1 MRRFNFNNEISQ
13 TDYLR
18 ELINKFKKQADS
30 IIHVLKEKFEQHGLV
45 ISDIKDNSFTFRF
58 WGLDFISKTEISF
71 DKDSKTFKFGELNT
85 YLIKDKKQLLIFSI
99 TFDSIGNIGNGSL
112 LSDFADFY
120 YVDFVNTLLIFANDH
135 EVKFQ
140 LS

>member
-13 TDYLR
+13 TNYLR
-18 ELINKFKKQADS
+18 GLIDKFKKQADL
-30 IIHVLKEKFEQHGLV
+30 IIPALKEKFEQHGLV
-45 ISDIKDNSFTFRF
+45 ISDIKDNTFKFRF

-112 LSDFADFY
+112 LNDFADFY
-120 YVDFVNTLLIFANDH
+120 YVDFVNTLIIFADEH
-135 EVKFQ
+135 EIKFQ